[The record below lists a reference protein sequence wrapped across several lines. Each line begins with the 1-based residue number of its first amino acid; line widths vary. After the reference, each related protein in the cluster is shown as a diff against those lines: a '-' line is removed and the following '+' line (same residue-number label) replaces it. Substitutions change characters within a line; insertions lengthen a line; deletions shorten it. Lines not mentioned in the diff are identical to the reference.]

1 LIIEFV
7 EVYMS
12 QVITLTEKLQAK
24 EPTTAT
30 APSSS
35 TATDTT
41 AVEAAVLFVPLDD
54 DQLWET
60 SGGAV
65 PTQGFVGGANSDSPE
80 SYFAGAPSLPSSSDG
95 DCGDQGS
102 ALFLPD
108 DAMLLAAMEHGS
120 GLHAEQDSWEWF
132 WN

>member
-1 LIIEFV
+1 
-7 EVYMS
+7 MS

-24 EPTTAT
+24 EPPATQPEEQT
-30 APSSS
+30 APSS
-35 TATDTT
+35 TATDTA
-41 AVEAAVLFVPLDD
+41 AVEAAVLFVQLDD

-65 PTQGFVGGANSDSPE
+65 PTQGLVGGANSDSPE
-80 SYFAGAPSLPSSSDG
+80 SYFAGVPSPPSSSDG
-95 DCGDQGS
+95 DCGDEGS